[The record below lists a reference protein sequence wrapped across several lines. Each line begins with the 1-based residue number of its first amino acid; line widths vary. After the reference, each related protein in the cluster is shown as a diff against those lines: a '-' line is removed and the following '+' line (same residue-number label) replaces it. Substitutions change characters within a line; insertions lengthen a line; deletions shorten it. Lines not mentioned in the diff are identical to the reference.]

1 MAARPLIRR
10 SFAAA
15 VKLSQ
20 EDRYRHIFIKDFTF
34 VSELSGTN
42 FSCKYAADSQIWCLD
57 VCAGEDWGPSCAE
70 TLLPAV
76 PLSNKQTIRIAQSS
90 NLKKKKQSIEKFA
103 DFQEFRG
110 FSIYERK
117 SDLGVNYDKLCD
129 TIVTILASG
138 VKDQKTSKL
147 SQHKLKQAVL

>member
-1 MAARPLIRR
+1 MLPIHK
-10 SFAAA
+10 FDVYMFVQ
-15 VKLSQ
+15 VKTEALLALKPY
-20 EDRYRHIFIKDFTF
+20 YRLYRFPTNKQ
-34 VSELSGTN
+34 SESL
-42 FSCKYAADSQIWCLD
+42 KVQIW
-57 VCAGEDWGPSCAE
+57 
-70 TLLPAV
+70 
-76 PLSNKQTIRIAQSS
+76 
-90 NLKKKKQSIEKFA
+90 KKKKQSIEKFA